1 MKMKFE
7 LFVSLRYLMAKRKQA
22 FFSIITIISI
32 ISVTIG
38 VMTLITVLG
47 VMSGFENDLKEKI
60 LGTNAHIR
68 IFKFDKGIEDYPSV
82 SSQITKITGVMA
94 TTPFV
99 YSEAMLSSEAAVSG
113 IVLLGINPET
123 VGQVTNLKQNLI
135 RGSLDNLMHPALP
148 GLSPHAPILPGIF
161 IGKELA
167 KIFGLSYLDEVT
179 VISPLGEQTPMGMV
193 PKMKKFRIV
202 GIFDSGMYE
211 YDSKWAYIFLPT
223 AQQFFQMGE
232 AVSGIEVKVSDPYK
246 AHTIAEAIEK
256 KLGFSFQARDWME
269 MNKNLF
275 SALRIEKIIMFIIL
289 VLIILVA
296 SFGII
301 SILIMV
307 VMEKTSDIAIMKTM
321 GAKASSI
328 MRIFMIDGLVIGIFG
343 TILGTIGGLS
353 LGENIQA
360 VANVLEKRFH
370 VTVFPPDVYY
380 IDKIPFQI
388 SLADITLIMVITL
401 AISFLATV
409 FPSWQASRL
418 DPAKALRYG

>member
-1 MKMKFE
+1 MKFE

-22 FFSIITIISI
+22 FFSIITVISI

-60 LGTNAHIR
+60 LGTNAHVR
-68 IFKFDKGIEDYPSV
+68 IFKYAGGIDNYPLI
-82 SSQITKITGVMA
+82 SSQVANTKGVKA

-99 YSEAMLSSEAAVSG
+99 YSEAMLSTEGGVSG
-113 IVLLGINPET
+113 IVLLGINPKT
-123 VGQVTNLKQNLI
+123 VAQVTNLKQNLI
-135 RGSLDNLMHPALP
+135 EGKLENLLSPSIP
-148 GLSPHAPILPGIF
+148 GLPPGSSNLPGIF

-167 KIFGLSYLDEVT
+167 KIFGLFYLDEVT
-179 VISPLGEQTPMGMV
+179 LISPLGEQTPMGMV
-193 PKMKKFRIV
+193 PKMKKFRV
-202 GIFDSGMYE
+202 AGIFDSGMYE
-211 YDSKWAYIFLPT
+211 YDAKWAYINLST
-223 AQQFFQMGE
+223 AQQFFQM
-232 AVSGIEVKVSDPYK
+232 ADTVTGIEVKVDNPYE
-246 AHTIAEAIEK
+246 AHAVAKNILE
-256 KLGFSFQARDWME
+256 KLGFSYQIRDWME

-289 VLIILVA
+289 ILIILVA

-307 VMEKTSDIAIMKTM
+307 VMEKTADIAIMKTM

-328 MRIFMIDGLVIGIFG
+328 MRIFMIDGLVIGILG
-343 TILGTIGGLS
+343 TLLGTIGGLA
-353 LGENIQA
+353 LGRNIQT
-360 VANVLEKRFH
+360 VAGWLEKSFNIN
-370 VTVFPPDVYY
+370 VFPPDVYY

-388 SLADITLIMVITL
+388 NISDITLIIFITL

-418 DPAKALRYG
+418 DPAEALRYG

>member
-1 MKMKFE
+1 MKFE

-22 FFSIITIISI
+22 FFSIITVISI

-47 VMSGFENDLKEKI
+47 VMSGFENDLKDKI

-68 IFKFDKGIEDYPSV
+68 IFKFDKGIENYPYV
-82 SSQITKITGVMA
+82 SSQVAKIKGVTA

-99 YSEAMLSSEAAVSG
+99 YSEAMLSSESAVTG

-123 VGQVTNLKQNLI
+123 VGQVTKLKQNLI
-135 RGSLDNLMHPALP
+135 KGNLDNLIHPSLP
-148 GLSPHAPILPGIF
+148 ELSPHASNLPGIF

-167 KIFGLSYLDEVT
+167 KIFGLSFLDEVT
-179 VISPLGEQTPMGMV
+179 IISPLGEQTPMGMV

-223 AQQFFQMGE
+223 AQQFFQLGD
-232 AVSGIEVKVSDPYK
+232 AVSGIEVKVSDPYE
-246 AHTIAEAIEK
+246 AHAIARDIEK

-321 GAKASSI
+321 GAKASSV

-343 TILGTIGGLS
+343 TLLGTMGGLS
-353 LGENIQA
+353 LGKNIQA
-360 VANVLEKRFH
+360 VANFLEKHFH
-370 VTVFPPDVYY
+370 INVFPPDVYY

-388 SLADITLIMVITL
+388 NLTDITLIIVITL
-401 AISFLATV
+401 AVSFFATV

>member
-1 MKMKFE
+1 MKFE
-7 LFVSLRYLMAKRKQA
+7 LFVSLRYLLAKRKQA
-22 FFSIITIISI
+22 FFSIITVISI

-47 VMSGFENDLKEKI
+47 VMSGFENDLKGKI

-68 IFKFDKGIEDYPSV
+68 IFKFDKGIENYPSV
-82 SSQITKITGVMA
+82 SSQVAKIPGVMA

-113 IVLLGINPET
+113 IVLVGINPET

-135 RGSLDNLMHPALP
+135 KGNLDNLMHPGLP
-148 GLSPHAPILPGIF
+148 GLPPHASNLPGIF

-167 KIFGLSYLDEVT
+167 KNFGLSYLDEVT

-211 YDSKWAYIFLPT
+211 YDTKWTYIFLPT
-223 AQQFFQMGE
+223 AQQFFQIGE
-232 AVSGIEVKVSDPYK
+232 AVTGIEVKVSNPYE
-246 AHTIAEAIEK
+246 AHTIAGDINK
-256 KLGFSFQARDWME
+256 KLGFSYQARDWME

-328 MRIFMIDGLVIGIFG
+328 MKIFMIDGLVIGIFG
-343 TILGTIGGLS
+343 TLLGTIGGLS
-353 LGENIQA
+353 LGKNIQT
-360 VANVLEKRFH
+360 VANLLEKRFH
-370 VTVFPPDVYY
+370 INVFPPDVYY
-380 IDKIPFQI
+380 IDKVPFQI
-388 SLADITLIMVITL
+388 NPTDITLIIVITL
-401 AISFLATV
+401 TVSFFATV

-418 DPAKALRYG
+418 DPAEALRYG

>member
-1 MKMKFE
+1 
-7 LFVSLRYLMAKRKQA
+7 MAKRKQA
-22 FFSIITIISI
+22 FFSIITVISI

-68 IFKFDKGIEDYPSV
+68 IFKFDKGIENYPFV
-82 SSQITKITGVMA
+82 SSQVAKIKGVIA

-99 YSEAMLSSEAAVSG
+99 YSEAMLSSEATVSG
-113 IVLLGINPET
+113 IVLMGINPQT
-123 VGQVTNLKQNLI
+123 VGQVTNLQQSLI
-135 RGSLDNLMHPALP
+135 KGNLDNLMHPGLP
-148 GLSPHAPILPGIF
+148 GLPPYAPNLPGIF

-167 KIFGLSYLDEVT
+167 KFFGLSYRDEVT

-193 PKMKKFRIV
+193 PKMKKFRVV

-211 YDSKWAYIFLPT
+211 YDSKWAYIFLPA
-223 AQQFFQMGE
+223 AQQFFQMGD
-232 AVSGIEVKVSDPYK
+232 AVTGIEVKVSNPYE
-246 AHTIAEAIEK
+246 AHTIAQNIEK
-256 KLGFSFQARDWME
+256 KMGFPYQVRDWME

-275 SALRIEKIIMFIIL
+275 SALRIEKIIMFVIL

-328 MRIFMIDGLVIGIFG
+328 MKIFMIDGLVIGIFG
-343 TILGTIGGLS
+343 TLLGTMGGLS
-353 LGENIQA
+353 LGKNIQA
-360 VANVLEKRFH
+360 VANLLEKRFH
-370 VTVFPPDVYY
+370 INLFPPDVYY

-388 SLADITLIMVITL
+388 NPTDITLIIVITL
-401 AISFLATV
+401 TVSFFATV

-418 DPAKALRYG
+418 DPAEALRYG

>member
-1 MKMKFE
+1 MKFE

-22 FFSIITIISI
+22 FFSIITVISI
-32 ISVTIG
+32 LSVTIG
-38 VMTLITVLG
+38 VTALITVLG

-60 LGTNAHIR
+60 LGMNAHIR
-68 IFKFDKGIEDYPSV
+68 IFKFDKGIENYPYV
-82 SSQITKITGVMA
+82 SSQIAKITGVMA

-99 YSEAMLSSEAAVSG
+99 YSEAMLSSKAAVSG
-113 IVLLGINPET
+113 IVLLGIHPET

-135 RGSLDNLMHPALP
+135 KGNLDNLMHPGLP
-148 GLSPHAPILPGIF
+148 GLPPHGSNLPGMF

-167 KIFGLSYLDEVT
+167 KIFGISFLDEVT

-211 YDSKWAYIFLPT
+211 YDTKWAYIFLPT

-232 AVSGIEVKVSDPYK
+232 AVTGIEVKISNPYE
-246 AHTIAEAIEK
+246 AHTIAGAIEK
-256 KLGFSFQARDWME
+256 KLGVSYQARDWMG

-328 MRIFMIDGLVIGIFG
+328 MKIFMIDGLVIGIFG
-343 TILGTIGGLS
+343 TLLGTIGGLS
-353 LGENIQA
+353 LGKNIQA

-370 VTVFPPDVYY
+370 INVFPPDVYY
-380 IDKIPFQI
+380 IDKLPFQI
-388 SLADITLIMVITL
+388 NPTDIMLIIAITLTVT
-401 AISFLATV
+401 FFATV

>member
-1 MKMKFE
+1 MMFE
-7 LFVSLRYLMAKRKQA
+7 LFVSMRYLMAKRKQA
-22 FFSIITIISI
+22 FFSIITVISI

-38 VMTLITVLG
+38 VMALITVLG

-68 IFKFDKGIEDYPSV
+68 IFKIDKGIENYHDI
-82 SSQITKITGVMA
+82 SSRIAKVQGVMA

-99 YSEAMLSSEAAVSG
+99 YSEAMISSEAAVSG
-113 IVLLGINPET
+113 VVLLGINPET
-123 VGQVTNLKQNLI
+123 VGKVTKLKQNLFT
-135 RGSLDNLMHPALP
+135 GNLDNLIHPTLP
-148 GLSPHAPILPGIF
+148 GLPPQAPNLPGIF

-167 KIFGLSYLDEVT
+167 KLFGLSFLDEVT

-211 YDSKWAYIFLPT
+211 YDTKWAYIYLPV
-223 AQQFFQMGE
+223 AQQFFQMGS
-232 AVSGIEVKVSDPYK
+232 AVTGIEVKVSDPYE
-246 AHTIAEAIEK
+246 AHIIAGAIEK
-256 KLGFSFQARDWME
+256 TLGFSYQARDWME

-321 GAKASSI
+321 GAKAASI

-343 TILGTIGGLS
+343 TLLGTFAGLS
-353 LGENIQA
+353 LGKNIQA

-370 VTVFPPDVYY
+370 INVFPPDIYY

-388 SLADITLIMVITL
+388 NPSDITLIIVITL
-401 AISFLATV
+401 TVTFFATL

>member
-1 MKMKFE
+1 MKFE

-22 FFSIITIISI
+22 FFSIITVISI

-47 VMSGFENDLKEKI
+47 VMSGFENDLKDKI

-68 IFKFDKGIEDYPSV
+68 IFKFDKGIENYPFV
-82 SSQITKITGVMA
+82 SSQVAKIKGVTA

-99 YSEAMLSSEAAVSG
+99 YSEAMLSSESAVTG

-123 VGQVTNLKQNLI
+123 VGQVTKLKENLI
-135 RGSLDNLMHPALP
+135 KGNLNNLIHPSLPE
-148 GLSPHAPILPGIF
+148 LSPQASNLPGIF

-167 KIFGLSYLDEVT
+167 KIFGLSFLDKVT

-223 AQQFFQMGE
+223 AQQFFHLGD
-232 AVSGIEVKVSDPYK
+232 AVSGIEVKVSDPYE
-246 AHTIAEAIEK
+246 AHAIARDIEQ

-289 VLIILVA
+289 VLIVLVA

-321 GAKASSI
+321 GAKATSV

-343 TILGTIGGLS
+343 TLLGTIGGLS
-353 LGENIQA
+353 LGKNIQA
-360 VANVLEKRFH
+360 VANFLEKHFH
-370 VTVFPPDVYY
+370 INVFPPDVYY

-388 SLADITLIMVITL
+388 NLTDITLIIVITL
-401 AISFLATV
+401 TVSFFATV

>member
-1 MKMKFE
+1 MKFE

-32 ISVTIG
+32 ISVAIG

-47 VMSGFENDLKEKI
+47 VMSGFENDLKGKI

-68 IFKFDKGIEDYPSV
+68 IFKFDKGIENHPYV
-82 SSQITKITGVMA
+82 SSQVAKVTGVVA
-94 TTPFV
+94 TTPFI

-123 VGQVTNLKQNLI
+123 VAKVTKLKQNLI
-135 RGSLDNLMHPALP
+135 KGNLDNLTHPGLPALP
-148 GLSPHAPILPGIF
+148 LHAPNLPGIF

-211 YDSKWAYIFLPT
+211 YDSKWAYISLPA
-223 AQQFFQMGE
+223 AQQFFHMGE
-232 AVSGIEVKVSDPYK
+232 AVSGIEVKVSNPYE
-246 AHTIAEAIEK
+246 AHSIAEAIEK
-256 KLGFSFQARDWME
+256 KLGFSYQVRDWME

-307 VMEKTSDIAIMKTM
+307 VMEKISDIAIMKTM

-343 TILGTIGGLS
+343 TLLGTIGGLS
-353 LGENIQA
+353 LGKNIQA
-360 VANVLEKRFH
+360 VANLLEKRFH
-370 VTVFPPDVYY
+370 INVFPPDIYY

-388 SLADITLIMVITL
+388 NSTDITLIIVITL
-401 AISFLATV
+401 TVSFFATV

-418 DPAKALRYG
+418 DPAEALRYG

>member
-1 MKMKFE
+1 MKFE
-7 LFVSLRYLMAKRKQA
+7 LFVGLRYLMAKRKQA
-22 FFSIITIISI
+22 FFSVITLISI

-68 IFKFDKGIEDYPSV
+68 VFKLTGGIENYPALSA
-82 SSQITKITGVMA
+82 QIEKIAGVKA
-94 TTPFV
+94 TTPFI
-99 YSEAMLSSEAAVSG
+99 YSEAMLSSASTVTG
-113 IVLLGINPET
+113 IVLIGINPDT
-123 VGQVTNLKQNLI
+123 VDKVTTLKQNLI
-135 RGSLDNLMHPALP
+135 QGSLHNLSFNREISESKP
-148 GLSPHAPILPGIF
+148 GKENLPGIF

-167 KIFGLSYLDEVT
+167 KIFGLFYLDEVT
-179 VISPLGEQTPMGMV
+179 VISPWGEATPMGMV

-211 YDSKWAYIFLPT
+211 YDTKWAYISLPV
-223 AQQFFQMGE
+223 AQQFFQMGN
-232 AVSGIEVKVSDPYK
+232 AVTGIEVKVDNPYN
-246 AHTIAEAIEK
+246 AHTIARMIEK
-256 KLGFSFQARDWME
+256 KLGFAYQARDWME

-307 VMEKTSDIAIMKTM
+307 VMEKTADIAIMKTM
-321 GAKASSI
+321 GAKSCSI
-328 MRIFMIDGLVIGIFG
+328 MRIFMIDGLVVGIIG
-343 TILGTIGGLS
+343 TLLGTIAGVA
-353 LGENIQA
+353 LGKNIQT
-360 VANVLEKRFH
+360 VAYWLEKGLNIK
-370 VTVFPPDVYY
+370 VFPPDIYY

-388 SLADITLIMVITL
+388 NSGDITLIILITL
-401 AISFLATV
+401 GISFLATV
-409 FPSWQASRL
+409 FPSWQAARL
-418 DPAKALRYG
+418 NPAEALRYG

>member
-1 MKMKFE
+1 MKFE

-47 VMSGFENDLKEKI
+47 VMSGFENDLKDKI

-68 IFKFDKGIEDYPSV
+68 IFKFDKGIESYPDV
-82 SSQITKITGVMA
+82 SSRIAKIPGVMA

-135 RGSLDNLMHPALP
+135 KGNLDNLMHPVLP
-148 GLSPHAPILPGIF
+148 GLPPRAPILPGIF
-161 IGKELA
+161 IGKEAA
-167 KIFGLSYLDEVT
+167 KIFGLSFLNEVT

-211 YDSKWAYIFLPT
+211 YDTKWAYIFLPI
-223 AQQFFQMGE
+223 AQQFFQMGK
-232 AVSGIEVKVSDPYK
+232 AVTGIEVKVSNPYE
-246 AHTIAEAIEK
+246 AHTIAGEIEK

-328 MRIFMIDGLVIGIFG
+328 MKIFMIDGLVIGIFG
-343 TILGTIGGLS
+343 TILGTVGGLS
-353 LGENIQA
+353 LGKNIQA

-370 VTVFPPDVYY
+370 INVFPPDIYY

-388 SLADITLIMVITL
+388 NPTDITLIIVITL
-401 AISFLATV
+401 TVSFFATV

-418 DPAKALRYG
+418 DPAEALRYG

>member
-1 MKMKFE
+1 MKFE
-7 LFVSLRYLMAKRKQA
+7 LFVSLRYLLAKRKQA
-22 FFSIITIISI
+22 FFSIITVISI

-47 VMSGFENDLKEKI
+47 VMSGFENDLKGKI

-68 IFKFDKGIEDYPSV
+68 IFKFDKGIENYPSV
-82 SSQITKITGVMA
+82 SSQVAKIPGVMA

-113 IVLLGINPET
+113 IVLVGINPET

-135 RGSLDNLMHPALP
+135 KGNLDNLMHPGLP
-148 GLSPHAPILPGIF
+148 GLPPHAPNLPGIF

-167 KIFGLSYLDEVT
+167 KNFGLSYLDEVT

-211 YDSKWAYIFLPT
+211 YDTKWTYIFLPT
-223 AQQFFQMGE
+223 AQQFFQIGE
-232 AVSGIEVKVSDPYK
+232 AVTGIEVKVSNPYE
-246 AHTIAEAIEK
+246 AHTIAGDINK
-256 KLGFSFQARDWME
+256 KLGFSYQARDWME

-328 MRIFMIDGLVIGIFG
+328 MKIFMIDGLVIGIFG
-343 TILGTIGGLS
+343 TLLGTIGGLS
-353 LGENIQA
+353 LGKNIQT
-360 VANVLEKRFH
+360 VANLLEKRFH
-370 VTVFPPDVYY
+370 INVFPPDVYY
-380 IDKIPFQI
+380 IDKVPFQI
-388 SLADITLIMVITL
+388 NPTDITLIIVITL
-401 AISFLATV
+401 TVSFFATV

-418 DPAKALRYG
+418 DPAEALRYG

>member
-1 MKMKFE
+1 MKFE

-68 IFKFDKGIEDYPSV
+68 IFKFDKGIENYPDV
-82 SSQITKITGVMA
+82 SSRIAKITGVMA

-135 RGSLDNLMHPALP
+135 KGNLDNLMHPPQA
-148 GLSPHAPILPGIF
+148 SNLPGIF

-167 KIFGLSYLDEVT
+167 KIFGLSFLDEVT

-211 YDSKWAYIFLPT
+211 YDTKWAYIFLPI
-223 AQQFFQMGE
+223 AQQFFQIGE
-232 AVSGIEVKVSDPYK
+232 AVTGIEVKVSDPYE
-246 AHTIAEAIEK
+246 AHTIARDIEK

-275 SALRIEKIIMFIIL
+275 SALRIEKIIMFIVL

-328 MRIFMIDGLVIGIFG
+328 MKIFMIDGLVIGIFG
-343 TILGTIGGLS
+343 TLLGTIGGLS
-353 LGENIQA
+353 LGKNIQA
-360 VANVLEKRFH
+360 VANFLEKRFH
-370 VTVFPPDVYY
+370 INVFPPDVYY
-380 IDKIPFQI
+380 IDRVPFQI
-388 SLADITLIMVITL
+388 NPTDITLIIVITL
-401 AISFLATV
+401 TVSFLATV

>member
-1 MKMKFE
+1 MKFE
-7 LFVSLRYLMAKRKQA
+7 FFVSLRYLMAKRKQA
-22 FFSIITIISI
+22 FFSIITVISI
-32 ISVTIG
+32 FSVTIG

-47 VMSGFENDLKEKI
+47 VMSGFENDLKGKI

-68 IFKFDKGIEDYPSV
+68 IFKFDKGIENYPYV
-82 SSQITKITGVMA
+82 SSQIAKITGVMA
-94 TTPFV
+94 TTPFI

-123 VGQVTNLKQNLI
+123 VAQVTNLKQNLI
-135 RGSLDNLMHPALP
+135 KGNLDNLTHP
-148 GLSPHAPILPGIF
+148 GLSGLPPHAPTLPGIF

-167 KIFGLSYLDEVT
+167 KLFGLSFLDEVT

-193 PKMKKFRIV
+193 PKMKKFRIL

-211 YDSKWAYIFLPT
+211 YDTKWAYIFLPT

-232 AVSGIEVKVSDPYK
+232 AVTGIEVKVSNPYE
-246 AHTIAEAIEK
+246 AHTIAKAIEK

-343 TILGTIGGLS
+343 TLLGTIGGLS
-353 LGENIQA
+353 LGKNIQA
-360 VANVLEKRFH
+360 VANFLEKRFH
-370 VTVFPPDVYY
+370 INLFPPDVYY
-380 IDKIPFQI
+380 IDKVPFQI
-388 SLADITLIMVITL
+388 NPTEITLIIVITL
-401 AISFLATV
+401 AVSFFATV

-418 DPAKALRYG
+418 DPAEAIRYG

>member
-1 MKMKFE
+1 MKFE

-32 ISVTIG
+32 ISVAIG

-47 VMSGFENDLKEKI
+47 VMSGFENDLKGKI

-68 IFKFDKGIEDYPSV
+68 IFKFDKGIENHPYV
-82 SSQITKITGVMA
+82 SAQVAKVTGVVA
-94 TTPFV
+94 TTPFI

-123 VGQVTNLKQNLI
+123 VAKVTKLKQNLI
-135 RGSLDNLMHPALP
+135 KGNLDNLTHPGLPALP
-148 GLSPHAPILPGIF
+148 PHAPNLPGIF

-211 YDSKWAYIFLPT
+211 YDSKWAYISLPA
-223 AQQFFQMGE
+223 AQQFFHMGE
-232 AVSGIEVKVSDPYK
+232 AVSGIEVKVSNPYE
-246 AHTIAEAIEK
+246 AHSIAEAIEK
-256 KLGFSFQARDWME
+256 KLGFSYQVRDWME

-307 VMEKTSDIAIMKTM
+307 VMEKISDIAIMKTM

-343 TILGTIGGLS
+343 TLLGTIGGLS
-353 LGENIQA
+353 LGKNIQA
-360 VANVLEKRFH
+360 VANLLEKRFH
-370 VTVFPPDVYY
+370 INVFPPDIYY

-388 SLADITLIMVITL
+388 NSTDITLIIVITL
-401 AISFLATV
+401 TVSFFATV

-418 DPAKALRYG
+418 DPAEALRYG

>member
-1 MKMKFE
+1 
-7 LFVSLRYLMAKRKQA
+7 MAKRKQA

-68 IFKFDKGIEDYPSV
+68 IFKFDKGIENYPDV
-82 SSQITKITGVMA
+82 SSRIAKITGVMA

-135 RGSLDNLMHPALP
+135 KGNLDNLMHPPQA
-148 GLSPHAPILPGIF
+148 SNLPGIF

-167 KIFGLSYLDEVT
+167 KIFGLSFLDEVT

-211 YDSKWAYIFLPT
+211 YDTKWAYIFLPI
-223 AQQFFQMGE
+223 AQQFFQIGE
-232 AVSGIEVKVSDPYK
+232 AVTGIEVKVSDPYE
-246 AHTIAEAIEK
+246 AHTIARDIEK

-275 SALRIEKIIMFIIL
+275 SALRIEKIIMFIVL

-328 MRIFMIDGLVIGIFG
+328 MKIFMIDGLVIGIFG
-343 TILGTIGGLS
+343 TLLGTIGGLS
-353 LGENIQA
+353 LGKNIQA
-360 VANVLEKRFH
+360 VANFLEKRFH
-370 VTVFPPDVYY
+370 INVFPPDVYY
-380 IDKIPFQI
+380 IDRVPFQI
-388 SLADITLIMVITL
+388 NPTDITLIIVITL
-401 AISFLATV
+401 TVSFLATV